1 MNFSIAEMIIYFV
14 GLMGFTLAF
23 ISLFASRKSHPI
35 KYSLSS
41 LLLVSSLVIILGSLH
56 FSGKTIHL
64 IHLFRLDSP
73 FHYLLGPAIYFYTY
87 TILNPKFKYRTIHLL
102 HLLPFLLNFIELL
115 PFYLSSP
122 ETKVANYL
130 VFLNKGSVIMPFH
143 YLMKTFLFSIYFFAQ
158 FFLLKKYR
166 LVELIQNK
174 TNSYLFYWFIIYMS
188 SQFILISGIYLDL
201 ITGLKLFADP
211 YRFSMLMMTFFHFSV
226 IIGLLLFPELLYGTL
241 AIDTAV
247 TEKYRRSK
255 LTDADK
261 NQILNL
267 LYGFIMREDKPYL
280 NEKITLAEVSKLLNV
295 GPHQISQVINEKTN
309 FNFNDFIN
317 CYRIEESK
325 KLLISA
331 SHSNLTI
338 DAIAQKAGFNS
349 KSAFYR
355 AFKKNSGITPKE
367 FIEARAQEPLTH
379 SM

>member
-41 LLLVSSLVIILGSLH
+41 LLIVSSLVIILGSLH

-367 FIEARAQEPLTH
+367 FIEARTREPLTH

>member
-1 MNFSIAEMIIYFV
+1 MSFSISEMIIYFV
-14 GLMGFTLAF
+14 GFMGFTLAI

-41 LLLVSSLVIILGSLH
+41 LLLVTSLVIILGSLH
-56 FSGKTIHL
+56 FSGKTIHA

-87 TILNPKFKYRTIHLL
+87 TILNPNFKYRTIHLL

-122 ETKVANYL
+122 ENKVANYL

-143 YLMKTFLFSIYFFAQ
+143 YLMKTFLFSFYFIAQ

-166 LVELIQNK
+166 LVELIENK

-188 SQFILISGIYLDL
+188 SQFILIAGVFLDL
-201 ITGLKLFADP
+201 ITGLKLFEDP
-211 YRFSMLMMTFFHFSV
+211 YRFSMLMIAFFHFSV
-226 IIGLLLFPELLYGTL
+226 IIGLLLFPELLYGTF
-241 AIDTAV
+241 AVDTKVA
-247 TEKYRRSK
+247 EKYSRSK
-255 LTDADK
+255 LTDTEK

-267 LYGFIMREDKPYL
+267 LYDFIKREDKPFL
-280 NEKITLAEVSKLLNV
+280 NEKITLVEVSKLLNV

-309 FNFNDFIN
+309 NNFNDFIN
-317 CYRIEESK
+317 SYRIEESK

-355 AFKKNSGITPKE
+355 AFKKNAGITPKE
-367 FIEARAQEPLTH
+367 FIEARAQETLAH
-379 SM
+379 SL

>member
-14 GLMGFTLAF
+14 GLMGFTLAI

-41 LLLVSSLVIILGSLH
+41 LLLVTSLVIILGSLH

-122 ETKVANYL
+122 ENKVANYL

-367 FIEARAQEPLTH
+367 FIEARTREPLTH

>member
-1 MNFSIAEMIIYFV
+1 MSFSISEMIIYFV
-14 GLMGFTLAF
+14 GFMGFTLAI
-23 ISLFASRKSHPI
+23 ISLLASRKSHPI

-41 LLLVSSLVIILGSLH
+41 LLLVTSLVIILGSLH
-56 FSGKTIHL
+56 FSGKTIHA

-87 TILNPKFKYRTIHLL
+87 TILNPNFKYRPIHLL

-122 ETKVANYL
+122 ENKVANYL

-143 YLMKTFLFSIYFFAQ
+143 YLMKTFLFSFYFIAQ

-166 LVELIQNK
+166 LVELIENK

-188 SQFILISGIYLDL
+188 SQFILIAGVFLDL
-201 ITGLKLFADP
+201 ITGLKLFEDP
-211 YRFSMLMMTFFHFSV
+211 YRFSMLMIAFFHFSV
-226 IIGLLLFPELLYGTL
+226 IIGLLLFPELLYGTF
-241 AIDTAV
+241 AIDTKV
-247 TEKYRRSK
+247 TEKYSRSK
-255 LTDADK
+255 LTDTEK
-261 NQILNL
+261 NKILNL
-267 LYGFIMREDKPYL
+267 LYDFIKREDKPFL

-309 FNFNDFIN
+309 NNFNDFIN

-367 FIEARAQEPLTH
+367 FIEARTREPLTH

>member
-1 MNFSIAEMIIYFV
+1 MSFSIAEMIIYFV
-14 GLMGFTLAF
+14 GLMGFTLAI
-23 ISLFASRKSHPI
+23 ISLFASRKIHPI

-41 LLLVSSLVIILGSLH
+41 LLIVSSLVIILGSLH

-188 SQFILISGIYLDL
+188 SQFILIAGIYLDL

-241 AIDTAV
+241 AIDSAV

>member
-41 LLLVSSLVIILGSLH
+41 LLIVTSLVIILGSLH

>member
-1 MNFSIAEMIIYFV
+1 MSFSISEMIIYFV
-14 GLMGFTLAF
+14 GFMGFTLAI
-23 ISLFASRKSHPI
+23 ISLLASRKSHPI

-41 LLLVSSLVIILGSLH
+41 LLLVTSLVIILGSLH
-56 FSGKTIHL
+56 FSGKTIHA

-87 TILNPKFKYRTIHLL
+87 TILHPNFKYRTIHLL

-122 ETKVANYL
+122 ENKVANYL

-143 YLMKTFLFSIYFFAQ
+143 YLMKTFLFSFYFIAQ

-166 LVELIQNK
+166 LVELIENK

-188 SQFILISGIYLDL
+188 SQFILIAGVFLDL
-201 ITGLKLFADP
+201 ITGLKLFEDP
-211 YRFSMLMMTFFHFSV
+211 YRFSMLMIAFFHFSV
-226 IIGLLLFPELLYGTL
+226 IIGLLLFPELLYGTF
-241 AIDTAV
+241 AVDTKVA
-247 TEKYRRSK
+247 EKYSRSK
-255 LTDADK
+255 LTDTEK

-267 LYGFIMREDKPYL
+267 LYDFIKREDKPFL
-280 NEKITLAEVSKLLNV
+280 NEKITLVEVSKLLNV

-309 FNFNDFIN
+309 NNFNDFIN
-317 CYRIEESK
+317 SYRIEESK

-355 AFKKNSGITPKE
+355 AFKKNAGITPKE
-367 FIEARAQEPLTH
+367 FIEARAQETLAH
-379 SM
+379 SL

>member
-1 MNFSIAEMIIYFV
+1 MSFSIAEMIIYFV
-14 GLMGFTLAF
+14 GLMGFTLAI
-23 ISLFASRKSHPI
+23 ISLFASRKIHPI

-41 LLLVSSLVIILGSLH
+41 LLIVSSLVIILGSLH

-115 PFYLSSP
+115 PFYLSSR

-188 SQFILISGIYLDL
+188 SQFILIAGIYLDL

-241 AIDTAV
+241 AIDSAV

>member
-1 MNFSIAEMIIYFV
+1 
-14 GLMGFTLAF
+14 
-23 ISLFASRKSHPI
+23 
-35 KYSLSS
+35 
-41 LLLVSSLVIILGSLH
+41 
-56 FSGKTIHL
+56 
-64 IHLFRLDSP
+64 
-73 FHYLLGPAIYFYTY
+73 AIYFYTY

-367 FIEARAQEPLTH
+367 FIEARTREPLTH

>member
-14 GLMGFTLAF
+14 GLMGFTLAI

-41 LLLVSSLVIILGSLH
+41 LLLVTSLVIILGSLH

-367 FIEARAQEPLTH
+367 FIEARTREPLTH

>member
-1 MNFSIAEMIIYFV
+1 MSFSISEMIIYFV
-14 GLMGFTLAF
+14 GFMGFTLAI
-23 ISLFASRKSHPI
+23 ISLLASRKSHPI

-41 LLLVSSLVIILGSLH
+41 LLLVTSLVIILGSLH
-56 FSGKTIHL
+56 FSGKTIHA

-87 TILNPKFKYRTIHLL
+87 TILHPNFKYRTIHLL

-122 ETKVANYL
+122 ENKVANYL

-143 YLMKTFLFSIYFFAQ
+143 YLMKTFLFSFYFIAQ

-166 LVELIQNK
+166 LVELIENK

-188 SQFILISGIYLDL
+188 SQFILIAGVFLDL

-211 YRFSMLMMTFFHFSV
+211 YRFSMLMIAFFHFSV

-241 AIDTAV
+241 AVDTKV
-247 TEKYRRSK
+247 TEKYSRSK
-255 LTDADK
+255 LTDTEK

-267 LYGFIMREDKPYL
+267 LYDFIKREDKPFL

-309 FNFNDFIN
+309 CNFNDFIN
-317 CYRIEESK
+317 SYRIEESK

-355 AFKKNSGITPKE
+355 AFKKNTGITPKE
-367 FIEARAQEPLTH
+367 FIEARAQESLAH
-379 SM
+379 SL